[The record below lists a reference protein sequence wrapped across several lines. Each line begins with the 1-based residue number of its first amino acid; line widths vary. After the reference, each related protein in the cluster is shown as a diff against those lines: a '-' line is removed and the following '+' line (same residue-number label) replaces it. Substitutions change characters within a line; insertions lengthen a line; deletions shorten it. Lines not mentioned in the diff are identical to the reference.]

1 MNLKLAQSYHN
12 TAKQQKLHSNNA
24 QVSCQ
29 FSDTGSNLIC
39 HLHLKVPRQCDCH
52 QNFSMMFVLRMTAV
66 TDAIR
71 LKDVFSRFD
80 KA

>member
-1 MNLKLAQSYHN
+1 MSYN
-12 TAKQQKLHSNNA
+12 TAQQQELHGNNA
-24 QVSCQ
+24 PVSSQ
-29 FSDTGSNLIC
+29 LSDTGSILIC
-39 HLHLKVPRQCDCH
+39 HLHLKVPGECDCH

-80 KA
+80 RA